1 MVDGSGSMEDLASP
15 MSVALRPLLQRF
27 AVRLQSNISSVE
39 SALEWLNRGARQIL
53 LAHDVLS
60 PEELS
65 QVGEEVGGGGTRF
78 GLLIFGFGRF
88 PRTAS
93 VLSFPA
99 RLRRRCGRRIR
110 VCCML

>member
-53 LAHDVLS
+53 LVHDVLS

-65 QVGEEVGGGGTRF
+65 QVGEGRRGGGGNKARVAHF
-78 GLLIFGFGRF
+78 WLLADSREPHLCCLFRRGFGD
-88 PRTAS
+88 A
-93 VLSFPA
+93 VA
-99 RLRRRCGRRIR
+99 VG
-110 VCCML
+110 